1 MAGAGARLIELKR
14 GQPIQVEEME
24 QFRFET
30 YEVMALCMNVL
41 RKSVPEPAD
50 LALVWKSRAKGKKA
64 LARGLVT
71 ADWAALEAAL
81 LPVAL
86 AAQAGEEA
94 KKVRRLVRMQDP
106 ARDRDLTAAPLRAY
120 PLSADP
126 NLLTE
131 VMVAWC
137 KAVRCSPAWR
147 QMGPVLESIME
158 VDPTPMI
165 GINRDGKAAEAW
177 ACQQLYSSLPPG
189 WGLLTSSNILTVQ
202 DQGQAYGQQPFA
214 NILLGQQGVKG
225 EADALLMSPDGLCQS
240 VVEVKI
246 GGNRPFKALYNDLR
260 KLLRL
265 IEMVE
270 GREATLEGGDVIRF
284 ASPVRPL
291 YLVVRDTE
299 QTLDAQE
306 VIEEAE
312 RSLLKINVSM
322 ALGSPSSWQSGVK
335 LLQVQAEESVV
346 AVPGEVVR
354 AMQKRVSKGFFS
366 LLQQCEVY
374 DMAKPEGASWPRGTD
389 QLRGRVV
396 LVDEHRTTWVS
407 SAVYGQQPCEKELD
421 HEQPTRPAGWKPPAG
436 QVEYR
441 LLRPAW
447 SQQRDQP
454 VRGLM
459 WYPVVAPRKPPQA
472 PGSSQAATQPAAS
485 EPGHSTPPPA
495 KCNKCTKAEQEAEP
509 TQPTKGKGKA
519 QGKAAKAKPAPQPG
533 RWVNR
538 DCSAALNMQRIGE
551 SRWRPLELC
560 YWPEQGALPAK
571 GKEYPG
577 LGNKRVRDRPPKAQ
591 QQQQAVEA
599 Q

>member
-1 MAGAGARLIELKR
+1 
-14 GQPIQVEEME
+14 ME

-71 ADWAALEAAL
+71 ADWAALEAAM

-106 ARDRDLTAAPLRAY
+106 VRVRDLTAAPLRAY

-126 NLLTE
+126 DLLTE

-177 ACQQLYSSLPPG
+177 ACQQLSSSLPPG
-189 WGLLTSSNILTVQ
+189 WGLLTSKTILTVQ

-225 EADALLMSPDGLCQS
+225 EADALLMSPDGQCQS

-291 YLVVRDTE
+291 YLVVRDTA

-374 DMAKPEGASWPRGTD
+374 DMAKPEGASW
-389 QLRGRVV
+389 
-396 LVDEHRTTWVS
+396 
-407 SAVYGQQPCEKELD
+407 
-421 HEQPTRPAGWKPPAG
+421 
-436 QVEYR
+436 
-441 LLRPAW
+441 
-447 SQQRDQP
+447 
-454 VRGLM
+454 
-459 WYPVVAPRKPPQA
+459 
-472 PGSSQAATQPAAS
+472 
-485 EPGHSTPPPA
+485 
-495 KCNKCTKAEQEAEP
+495 
-509 TQPTKGKGKA
+509 
-519 QGKAAKAKPAPQPG
+519 
-533 RWVNR
+533 
-538 DCSAALNMQRIGE
+538 
-551 SRWRPLELC
+551 
-560 YWPEQGALPAK
+560 
-571 GKEYPG
+571 
-577 LGNKRVRDRPPKAQ
+577 
-591 QQQQAVEA
+591 
-599 Q
+599 